1 LEGQTTFPGNTGNER
16 LNMNNVPVILA
27 HGGGGAALGLILVL
41 GFVVLV
47 FAIIGLDRSDRAS
60 K

>member
-1 LEGQTTFPGNTGNER
+1 
-16 LNMNNVPVILA
+16 MNNLPVILA
-27 HGGGGAALGLILVL
+27 HGGGGAALGFVLVL

-47 FAIIGLDRSDRAS
+47 FALIGLDRSDRAS